1 MTTPPDIWNKYRKWS
16 RLLILLHKGGESVCK
31 DILYKLDVK
40 DLTDGADIYKKL
52 LPHEKEI
59 RKMASYQKKTLL
71 PKSKVTDT
79 TKLDL
84 SLQTHVI
91 RILDTTKNYPKI
103 KELGGMR
110 NELFH
115 LPEGKRDMT
124 EQDFGYYWDQIWQLL
139 KDLDYDMNSLSQL
152 SGLKTDDHL
161 CEEHKK
167 GFKDIIQDIQNNFK
181 DFMEGR

>member
-1 MTTPPDIWNKYRKWS
+1 
-16 RLLILLHKGGESVCK
+16 
-31 DILYKLDVK
+31 
-40 DLTDGADIYKKL
+40 
-52 LPHEKEI
+52 
-59 RKMASYQKKTLL
+59 
-71 PKSKVTDT
+71 
-79 TKLDL
+79 
-84 SLQTHVI
+84 
-91 RILDTTKNYPKI
+91 
-103 KELGGMR
+103 MR